1 MSDIYELIIT
11 GSAQK
16 EIRKLPKDEVR
27 RILPAIQSL
36 SQNPRPS
43 GCKKLVATK
52 NSYRIRIGN
61 YRVLYIIDDVIRIVE
76 VSGVKHRREAY
87 E

>member
-1 MSDIYELIIT
+1 MNEIYELVIT
-11 GSAQK
+11 SSAQK
-16 EIRKLPKDEVR
+16 EIQKLPKTEIQ
-27 RILPAIQSL
+27 RIVPAIDLL

-43 GCKKLVATK
+43 GCRKLVATK
-52 NSYRIRIGN
+52 NSYRIRIG
-61 YRVLYIIDDVIRIVE
+61 IIE